1 MLFYI
6 FNTVAPV
13 FLVVIAGYFAVKHKL
28 FASTMVDG
36 LMKFAVLFAIPCL
49 LFKATSTMDLA
60 AAFEWRLMLSFYA
73 GSTLSF
79 TAAVLIAWKV
89 YSRRPGESVAIGFAV
104 LFSNLVLMGLP
115 ISERAFGADNMSAAY
130 AIVSVHAPFCY
141 FLGITVMELLR
152 ADGRS
157 LPETAKVVVVS
168 MFRNS
173 LMIGLGL
180 GFIVNISQI
189 SLPVVLIS
197 AIDMLTQ
204 AALPAALFALG
215 GVLTRYSVTTSF
227 REVSTL
233 SFLSLIIHPLISFT
247 LCRLLEVDEQT
258 TRSVVLLASM
268 APGMNAFLFASIY
281 QRGQAIAASTVLF
294 ATISS
299 VFSISAWLWI
309 LGPVQ

>member
-13 FLVVIAGYFAVKHKL
+13 FLVVIAGYLAVKQKL
-28 FASTMVDG
+28 FAGTMVDG
-36 LMKFAVLFAIPCL
+36 LMKFAILFAIPCL

-60 AAFEWRLMLSFYA
+60 AAFEWRVMLSFYA
-73 GSTLSF
+73 GSALSF

-89 YSRRPGESVAIGFAV
+89 YSRRPGESVAIGFAA

-115 ISERAFGADNMSAAY
+115 ISERAFGAENMSPAY

-141 FLGITVMELLR
+141 LLGITVMELLR
-152 ADGRS
+152 ADGRN
-157 LPETAKVVVVS
+157 LTDTAKVVVVS

-173 LMIGLGL
+173 LMIGLAL
-180 GFIVNISQI
+180 GFIVNITQI
-189 SLPVVLIS
+189 SLPVALIS
-197 AIDMLTQ
+197 AIDMLTK

-215 GVLTRYSVTTSF
+215 GVLTRYSVTASF

-247 LCRLLEVDEQT
+247 LCRALGVDAQAT
-258 TRSVVLLASM
+258 KSVVLLASM
-268 APGMNAFLFASIY
+268 APGINAYLFATIY

-299 VFSISAWLWI
+299 VLSISVWLWI
-309 LGPVQ
+309 LGPV

>member
-13 FLVVIAGYFAVKHKL
+13 FLLVIAGYLAVRQKI
-28 FASTMVDG
+28 FGDSMVDG

-60 AAFEWRLMLSFYA
+60 TAFEWEVMLAFYA

-79 TAAVLIAWKV
+79 AAAVLIAWKV
-89 YSRRPGESVAIGFAV
+89 YSRRPGESVAIGFAA

-115 ISERAFGADNMSAAY
+115 ISERAFGAENMSPAF
-130 AIVSVHAPFCY
+130 AIVSIHAPFCY
-141 FLGITVMELLR
+141 LLGITVMELLR

-180 GFIVNISQI
+180 GFIVNITQI
-189 SLPVVLIS
+189 PLPNVLIS
-197 AIDMLTQ
+197 AIEMLTQ

-215 GVLTRYSVTTSF
+215 GVLTRYSLTASF

-247 LCRLLEVDEQT
+247 FCLALGVDAQT
-258 TRSVVLLASM
+258 TKIVVLLASM
-268 APGMNAFLFASIY
+268 APGMNVYLFATMY
-281 QRGQAIAASTVLF
+281 QRGEAIAASTVLF
-294 ATISS
+294 ATVSS
-299 VFSISAWLWI
+299 VFSISIWLWI
-309 LGPVQ
+309 LGPAQ

>member
-13 FLVVIAGYFAVKHKL
+13 FLVVAAGYLAVRQKL
-28 FASTMVDG
+28 FVGSMVDG
-36 LMKFAVLFAIPCL
+36 VMKFAILFAIPCL
-49 LFKATSTMDLA
+49 LFKATSALDLQ
-60 AAFEWRLMLSFYA
+60 AAFEWKLMLSFYA
-73 GSTLSF
+73 GSSISF
-79 TAAVLIAWKV
+79 TIAVLISWKV
-89 YSRRPGESVAIGFAV
+89 YSRRAGESVAIGFAA

-115 ISERAFGADNMSAAY
+115 ISERAFGTENMSPAF

-141 FLGITVMELLR
+141 LLGITVMELLR

-157 LPETAKVVVVS
+157 LPETARVVVTS

-180 GFIVNISQI
+180 GFVVNIAGLT
-189 SLPVVLIS
+189 LPIVLLS

-215 GVLTRYSVTTSF
+215 GVLTRYSLTAEF

-233 SFLSLIIHPLISFT
+233 SVLSLILHPLISLSLCT
-247 LCRLLEVDEQT
+247 LLGVDEQVT
-258 TRSVVLLASM
+258 KTIVLMAAM
-268 APGMNAFLFASIY
+268 APGMNAYLFATMY
-281 QRGQAIAASTVLF
+281 QRGESIAASTVLF
-294 ATISS
+294 ATITS
-299 VFSISAWLWI
+299 VFSISVWLWI
-309 LGPVQ
+309 LGPA